1 VCPVRR
7 GQGERTDILIILE
20 ICINNL
26 SGTDGHRLLSHQCSS
41 TSFHLWENCIKIS
54 NIFSLKM
61 KKLRELRSL
70 YCSIE
75 GQGQE
80 TQHMVY
86 PLQNDRLYYNVCL
99 RIKNLAAKLQMA
111 IASHMKLYRVLFV
124 LLVAAKRRILEQ
136 ICQVAST
143 GAKCAI
149 LAGEVSAPWKGTR
162 LDRPALRMAWVFLH
176 LMESKKTAGCC
187 CAHEAIGGQ

>member
-1 VCPVRR
+1 
-7 GQGERTDILIILE
+7 
-20 ICINNL
+20 
-26 SGTDGHRLLSHQCSS
+26 
-41 TSFHLWENCIKIS
+41 
-54 NIFSLKM
+54 M

-124 LLVAAKRRILEQ
+124 LLVAAKRHILEQ

-143 GAKCAI
+143 GVI
-149 LAGEVSAPWKGTR
+149 LIVVKQAGSVSR
-162 LDRPALRMAWVFLH
+162 LSKQQCGRVYSNSVLTVF
-176 LMESKKTAGCC
+176 SSFPQGD
-187 CAHEAIGGQ
+187 GYGS